1 MFGLLNINKP
11 SGQTSRDTVN
21 RVQSLVRPAKVGH
34 SGTLDPIASGILVMT
49 LGSATRLTPYLQK
62 LDKRY
67 RAMFLLGRRSN
78 TDDIEGEVI
87 ELSTPHQPTRQAIC
101 QELRQLTGIIEQ
113 RPPVYSAIKIRGKR
127 AYKRARAGE
136 IIQPES
142 RPVHIHQIDLLQYDY
157 PKLVLDIRCGSGTY
171 VRSLGRDLA
180 ENLSTAAVMSELV
193 RTQVGPFHLQD
204 AIDPDRLDLSTLE
217 QQLLSPLLAINSLE
231 QRVVDA
237 NEIQLLAHGRTIP
250 LAGANSSSQEIV
262 AVDSQGNLVAILV
275 HRNGELGPRLN
286 FKKE

>member
-1 MFGLLNINKP
+1 
-11 SGQTSRDTVN
+11 
-21 RVQSLVRPAKVGH
+21 
-34 SGTLDPIASGILVMT
+34 MT

-78 TDDIEGEVI
+78 TDDIEGEVM
-87 ELSTPHQPTRQAIC
+87 ELSSPPQPTRQAIC
-101 QELRQLTGIIEQ
+101 QELRQLTGLIEQ

-127 AYKRARAGE
+127 AYQRARAGE

-142 RPVHIHQIDLLQYDY
+142 RQVHIYQMDLLQYDY
-157 PKLVLDIRCGSGTY
+157 PKLVLDIHCGSGTY

-204 AIDPDRLDLSTLE
+204 AIDPDRLDLNTLE
-217 QQLLSPLLAINSLE
+217 QQLLSPLMAINSLE

-250 LAGANSSSQEIV
+250 LAGTNSSSQEIA
-262 AVDSQGNLVAILV
+262 AVDSQDNLVAILV

-286 FKKE
+286 FKNE

>member
-1 MFGLLNINKP
+1 MFGLLNVNKP

-78 TDDIEGEVI
+78 TDDIEGEVM
-87 ELSTPHQPTRQAIC
+87 ELSSPPQPTRQAIC
-101 QELRQLTGIIEQ
+101 QELRQLTGLIEQ

-127 AYKRARAGE
+127 AYQRARAGE

-142 RPVHIHQIDLLQYDY
+142 RQVHIYQMDLLQYDY
-157 PKLVLDIRCGSGTY
+157 PKLVLDIHCGSGTY

-217 QQLLSPLLAINSLE
+217 QQLLSPLMAINSLE

-250 LAGANSSSQEIV
+250 LAGTNSSSQEIA
-262 AVDSQGNLVAILV
+262 AVDSQDNLVAILV

-286 FKKE
+286 FKNE

>member
-1 MFGLLNINKP
+1 MFGLLNVNKP

-78 TDDIEGEVI
+78 TDDIEGEVM
-87 ELSTPHQPTRQAIC
+87 ELSSPPQPTRQAIC
-101 QELRQLTGIIEQ
+101 QELRQLTGLIEQ

-127 AYKRARAGE
+127 AYQRARAGE

-142 RPVHIHQIDLLQYDY
+142 RQVHIYQMDLLQYDY
-157 PKLVLDIRCGSGTY
+157 PKLVLDIHCGSGTY

-204 AIDPDRLDLSTLE
+204 AIDPDRLDLNTLE
-217 QQLLSPLLAINSLE
+217 QQLLSPLMAINSLE

-250 LAGANSSSQEIV
+250 LAGTNSSSQEIA
-262 AVDSQGNLVAILV
+262 AVDSQDNLVAILV

-286 FKKE
+286 FKNE